1 MNKQANRLKA
11 AVEAKRQE
19 LIELFTSI
27 GHEVLPCGTRVN
39 SLTLTELQEMYRNG
53 VRR

>member
-1 MNKQANRLKA
+1 MNKQAIRLKL
-11 AVEAKRQE
+11 AVKAKREE
-19 LIELFTSI
+19 LIDLFTSM
-27 GHEVLPCGTRVN
+27 GHEVLPCGTPVN